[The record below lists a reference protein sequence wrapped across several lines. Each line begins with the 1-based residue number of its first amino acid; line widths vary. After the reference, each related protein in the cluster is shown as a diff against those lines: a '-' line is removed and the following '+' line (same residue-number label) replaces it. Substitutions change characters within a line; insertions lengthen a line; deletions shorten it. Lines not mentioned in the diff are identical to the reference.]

1 MIKYI
6 NFSTSTYSKK
16 FLCVGETDNRGVT
29 EKNKVLVVLHIT
41 DTNKS
46 ISQATADVKC
56 CLSIIDKVKSKCRT
70 LEFSYISYDKCV
82 DIKNDSYSDFINLQ
96 EKVNSFDD
104 FYQNYRAVIF
114 FHNNRIEYS
123 GKKFIEQI
131 SALEKFSGKL
141 TENNIIPISIG
152 IGDNSELQTSSSFSG
167 MYNNF
172 LINNNSNYNITSI
185 IRAVNSQ
192 MIYISDIKQYI
203 PAYDNKFY
211 YICHKVS
218 NDYTKIFAD
227 KFYIH
232 KYINLVIM
240 EKILEHKFNSN
251 EIQEIIDPIIKS
263 NDSTQNINYY
273 NNYYSVLKTDLD
285 KCDRSYNSHKLKM
298 INCVVNYV

>member
-6 NFSTSTYSKK
+6 NFSTSNYSKK
-16 FLCVGETDNRGVT
+16 FLCVGEIDDRGIT

-46 ISQATADVKC
+46 ISQATEDVKC
-56 CLSIIDKVKSKCRT
+56 CLSIIDKLKSKCRK
-70 LEFSYISYDKCV
+70 LEFSYIFYNKCV
-82 DIKNDSYSDFINLQ
+82 DIKNDSYNDFIDLQ
-96 EKVNSFDD
+96 EKVNSFED
-104 FYQNYRAVIF
+104 FYKNYKAVIF

-131 SALEKFSGKL
+131 TAVEQFSEKL
-141 TENNIIPISIG
+141 TENDIVPISIG
-152 IGDNSELQTSSSFSG
+152 IGDNSELQTSMVFSG

-172 LINNNSNYNITSI
+172 LINNINNFNITSI
-185 IRAVNSQ
+185 IRAVNSH
-192 MIYISDIKQYI
+192 MVYVSNIKQYI
-203 PAYDNKFY
+203 PTYDNKFY

-240 EKILEHKFNSN
+240 EKIMEQKFNSN

-263 NDSTQNINYY
+263 NDSTNNISYY
-273 NNYYSVLKTDLD
+273 NNYYSLMKNDLD
-285 KCDRSYNSHKLKM
+285 KCDKSYNSHKLKM